1 MVRNLLLAASIAVSI
16 LTGMGVASIFR
27 MTTYDACI
35 GGVAKS
41 AVWLVEH
48 NRTVNAPDIDTLLAV
63 SCPV

>member
-1 MVRNLLLAASIAVSI
+1 MIRNFLILASITIAT
-16 LTGMGVASIFR
+16 LAGMGIASLFR

-48 NRTVNAPDIDTLLAV
+48 NRTTNAPDIDTLLAV
-63 SCPV
+63 SCKV